1 MKIFQTP
8 KIFLIQ
14 IMFNILIIE
23 NFLINENF
31 NSKNDQN
38 FINKSFLSDE
48 DKNNNN
54 INNFINNNSND
65 NNINI
70 YIEII
75 KENPI
80 LPIIILLNTSNLILI
95 IIILIFI
102 IIIIILILII
112 LILIILI
119 IKMIII
125 LILLKLK
132 IKNFRKLIKKL
143 NCDHDDEWDIAIQE
157 ELKNLYDNNTMTFVK
172 KLPRGKRP
180 NSTRWVFAIKKDA
193 NNGIIKRKARLVAKG
208 FALRYGID
216 YELTYSPTLNV
227 DCIKL
232 LLAFAAQFQWTVYKL
247 DFKSAYLNAALYKE
261 IYTEIPYGD
270 ENYGKGYWVLNK
282 ALDGLKQSGR

>member
-119 IKMIII
+119 ITTIII

-157 ELKNLYDNNTMTFVK
+157 ELKILYDNITMIFVN

-180 NSTRWVFAIKKDA
+180 ISTRWVFAIKKGA
-193 NNGIIKRKARLVAKG
+193 NNRIIKRKVRLVARG
-208 FALRYGID
+208 FTQRYALIM
-216 YELTYSPTLNV
+216 S
-227 DCIKL
+227 
-232 LLAFAAQFQWTVYKL
+232 
-247 DFKSAYLNAALYKE
+247 LY
-261 IYTEIPYGD
+261 I
-270 ENYGKGYWVLNK
+270 VQ
-282 ALDGLKQSGR
+282 A